1 MDIGVPAE
9 TKNAERRV
17 GLTPAAAGELVA
29 HGHNVRIETGAGEG
43 AGFGDVAYKEVGATT
58 VSYTHLTLPTILLV

>member
-9 TKNAERRV
+9 TKTAERRV

-29 HGHNVRIETGAGEG
+29 ADHS
-43 AGFGDVAYKEVGATT
+43 VA
-58 VSYTHLTLPTILLV
+58 PQDR